1 MLEGCEKAEA
11 ERPVDG
17 EAKGATSLG
26 GRTPAEI
33 ADSGLRIDQL
43 ATPMMTLSRSAVA
56 HNVATMASW
65 CRDENLLIAPHG
77 KTTMAPALWNR
88 QLDAGAW
95 GITIA
100 NEPQLSVVLSR
111 RVPRVMLANPLVRPE
126 GVMAVR
132 AALESGRLAEAIVW
146 ADSVEAVERIAAVDD
161 AAPRIGVL
169 VEIGAAG
176 GRTGVRTPREAR
188 LVAERVSAAPG
199 LELLGVAGYEGAVAD
214 FRKEP
219 ARFLAYL
226 DSVAA
231 GFREVGPLVERDD
244 AIVSIGGSAGIA
256 RTVRFLRERIPA
268 DQATVI
274 IRSGVYIAHDDGY
287 YLDQA
292 EPELPLQA
300 AVSVWARVLSTP
312 EPGLALLDAGRRDVS
327 YDQGLPV
334 VLGAHRAGSEL
345 ELVAPTVSDLNDQ
358 HAFVRYGTR
367 GPALAVGDLVELG
380 VSHPCTTFD
389 RWPIILEVD
398 KRGDS
403 AATVIGIVRTHF

>member
-1 MLEGCEKAEA
+1 
-11 ERPVDG
+11 
-17 EAKGATSLG
+17 
-26 GRTPAEI
+26 
-33 ADSGLRIDQL
+33 
-43 ATPMMTLSRSAVA
+43 
-56 HNVATMASW
+56 
-65 CRDENLLIAPHG
+65 
-77 KTTMAPALWNR
+77 
-88 QLDAGAW
+88 
-95 GITIA
+95 
-100 NEPQLSVVLSR
+100 
-111 RVPRVMLANPLVRPE
+111 
-126 GVMAVR
+126 
-132 AALESGRLAEAIVW
+132 
-146 ADSVEAVERIAAVDD
+146 
-161 AAPRIGVL
+161 
-169 VEIGAAG
+169 
-176 GRTGVRTPREAR
+176 
-188 LVAERVSAAPG
+188 
-199 LELLGVAGYEGAVAD
+199 
-214 FRKEP
+214 
-219 ARFLAYL
+219 
-226 DSVAA
+226 
-231 GFREVGPLVERDD
+231 
-244 AIVSIGGSAGIA
+244 
-256 RTVRFLRERIPA
+256 VRFLRERIPA